1 MQNTGS
7 ADHLQLSLSS
17 LMLVGRKSRT
27 LSFFAAFSISPSLLA
42 FSSCT
47 FASRLGVP
55 LMEISHSRL
64 GFPSGRYTRSFRRD
78 SSQGALISR
87 EILAAMYFLNR

>member
-27 LSFFAAFSISPSLLA
+27 LSFFAAFSISPLKAGGL
-42 FSSCT
+42 
-47 FASRLGVP
+47 VK
-55 LMEISHSRL
+55 I
-64 GFPSGRYTRSFRRD
+64 RRTD
-78 SSQGALISR
+78 GCDL
-87 EILAAMYFLNR
+87 EL